1 MGCKCQKPEQ
11 ENPNQIESHLTKQ
24 ITKTKN
30 QNQNHSTSSQSH
42 YNNIN
47 ISQNERQLYGSV
59 PPPPQIYEEPTNTK
73 ASTVPPKEITNVN
86 EMIVTQ
92 IPQSNKKT
100 ISPRETVGYPTDP
113 FCQYIYEHINRIR
126 VRPESFVDEIIKGK
140 ERITERKAM
149 KNGQEETQLVYKS
162 KVKVAL
168 NRGAPAFDEAVD
180 FLQNQKPLQPL
191 QFMESLCVPVP
202 DNEIDLKD
210 KEYIKRRVEEM
221 LEKEIK
227 INSYWRDIVRDAETS
242 FLLMIV
248 DDTGK
253 KAFKRGD
260 IFNEDFK
267 YVGISSL
274 LIDKTFSAYL
284 TFSK

>member
-11 ENPNQIESHLTKQ
+11 ETPNQIESHLTKQ
-24 ITKTKN
+24 INKTKN
-30 QNQNHSTSSQSH
+30 TNDSTSTKNH
-42 YNNIN
+42 LNNIN
-47 ISQNERQLYGSV
+47 LNQNEPLLYNSLLPQVHAEPNYTKSSIV
-59 PPPPQIYEEPTNTK
+59 PIRE
-73 ASTVPPKEITNVN
+73 STNVN

-92 IPQSNKKT
+92 IPQSNKK
-100 ISPRETVGYPTDP
+100 SPRETIGYPTDP

-126 VRPESFVDEIIKGK
+126 VKPESFVEDIIKGK
-140 ERITERKAM
+140 ERITERKQM

-168 NRGAPAFDEAVD
+168 NRGAPAFDEAID
-180 FLQNQKPLQPL
+180 FLQKQKPVQPL
-191 QFMESLCVPVP
+191 QFKESLCVPVP
-202 DNEIDLKD
+202 NNEFDLKD
-210 KEYIKRRVEEM
+210 KEYIKRQVETM
-221 LEKEIK
+221 IAKEIK

-253 KAFKRGD
+253 KVFKRGD
-260 IFNEDFK
+260 IFNEEFN